1 MFTYLISHDV
11 FDPGRKVGGCYGQSS
26 EGKLAFT
33 PDFGVQL
40 QYIELVMT
48 QMPIPSRNIS
58 NQITFMNE
66 SLVWV
71 QDNQWDSSLSW
82 FAGSKGDQGHVT
94 SLISYS
100 LQHSYHDIIKIL
112 HLTIP
117 FKVHRIP
124 PGCHKVHH
132 LPGAIFTMIPP
143 SHKIKEKSILS
154 MTTAKTQINI
164 F

>member
-11 FDPGRKVGGCYGQSS
+11 FDLGRKVGGCYGQSS

-66 SLVWV
+66 SLV
-71 QDNQWDSSLSW
+71 
-82 FAGSKGDQGHVT
+82 
-94 SLISYS
+94 
-100 LQHSYHDIIKIL
+100 
-112 HLTIP
+112 
-117 FKVHRIP
+117 
-124 PGCHKVHH
+124 
-132 LPGAIFTMIPP
+132 
-143 SHKIKEKSILS
+143 
-154 MTTAKTQINI
+154 
-164 F
+164 

>member
-11 FDPGRKVGGCYGQSS
+11 FDPGKRVGGCNRQSS

-71 QDNQWDSSLSW
+71 QDNQWDSSLSC
-82 FAGSKGDQGHVT
+82 FAGSKGKQGHGT

-100 LQHSYHDIIKIL
+100 LQHSYLSRSCIWPFHS
-112 HLTIP
+112 
-117 FKVHRIP
+117 FKVRCIP
-124 PGCHKVHH
+124 LGCHEVHC
-132 LPGAIFTMIPP
+132 LPGAIFTISP
-143 SHKIKEKSILS
+143 SHKLKEESILTVYDYS
-154 MTTAKTQINI
+154 
-164 F
+164 

>member
-71 QDNQWDSSLSW
+71 QDNQSDSSLSW

-117 FKVHRIP
+117 FKVYCIP

-132 LPGAIFTMIPP
+132 LPGAIFTIPP

>member
-11 FDPGRKVGGCYGQSS
+11 FDPGRRVGGCNRQSS

-71 QDNQWDSSLSW
+71 QDNQWDSSLSC
-82 FAGSKGDQGHVT
+82 FAGSKGKQGHGT

-100 LQHSYHDIIKIL
+100 LQHSYHDTCIIKIL

-117 FKVHRIP
+117 FLQSSLHSSRLPWSTLP
-124 PGCHKVHH
+124 PWGYIYHIT
-132 LPGAIFTMIPP
+132 LP
-143 SHKIKEKSILS
+143 
-154 MTTAKTQINI
+154 
-164 F
+164 